1 MKNFIVVL
9 LVFITATGC
18 SCLKNAFAKRELKTT
33 SDNILYSIVVL
44 LVSAIVLAVFGGM
57 QPVSSDTLR
66 LSIVFGVLVA
76 AEQIVG
82 NEAFRHGSMSL
93 TDLMAN
99 GGLIL
104 TIAFACIVWKETLTP
119 LRAAGILL
127 MLLAMVLIVNPK
139 AEIKSK
145 TDTRSKASAASKAG
159 IASGVDTTSSAGAAS
174 NVDTTSS
181 VGAASNVDTTTSI
194 DAASNI
200 DTTSNADTA
209 SNTDA
214 SAPAKASARR
224 VNWLWVVLSLL
235 LFTLCGT
242 LGIIQKMLALSG
254 HSDEIYG
261 FLFYNFIVATAVTVL
276 YLIYNVKIRREPV
289 TVKLFGNRDK
299 LLLSSFFSGLCNS
312 LLHITTM
319 LAVEAL
325 PATVAF
331 PIVDGGKLFFITI
344 MDVLLFRQKLTRTQ
358 ITGLVLATAA
368 IVILA

>member
-44 LVSAIVLAVFGGM
+44 FVSAIVLAVFGGM

-104 TIAFACIVWKETLTP
+104 TIAFACLVWKETLTP

-139 AEIKSK
+139 AEI
-145 TDTRSKASAASKAG
+145 
-159 IASGVDTTSSAGAAS
+159 
-174 NVDTTSS
+174 
-181 VGAASNVDTTTSI
+181 
-194 DAASNI
+194 
-200 DTTSNADTA
+200 
-209 SNTDA
+209 
-214 SAPAKASARR
+214 
-224 VNWLWVVLSLL
+224 
-235 LFTLCGT
+235 
-242 LGIIQKMLALSG
+242 
-254 HSDEIYG
+254 
-261 FLFYNFIVATAVTVL
+261 
-276 YLIYNVKIRREPV
+276 
-289 TVKLFGNRDK
+289 
-299 LLLSSFFSGLCNS
+299 
-312 LLHITTM
+312 
-319 LAVEAL
+319 
-325 PATVAF
+325 
-331 PIVDGGKLFFITI
+331 
-344 MDVLLFRQKLTRTQ
+344 
-358 ITGLVLATAA
+358 
-368 IVILA
+368 